1 MNSWIYSQSTKII
14 FETGAMKRIAEIL
27 DENRLKNGVL
37 VADPFF
43 AKSGLADRIVEN
55 AQGKLIA
62 VFSEVEPNPTVFNVN
77 ACADL
82 LRDVEAEFVL
92 ALGGGSS
99 MDCAK
104 AAATLCTLPAGANIR
119 TYHGTGVA
127 LPETHLPLI
136 CVPTT
141 AGTGSEVTGVAVLSD
156 PELGKKAPI
165 GCPNFYAS
173 YALIDPELTISVP
186 AKVTAAT
193 GLDVLCHAIEG
204 YWSTGHQPI
213 CDACAV
219 HALHLVFDY
228 LPRVVADGT
237 DIEAREKMCEASVI
251 AGLAFNLPKTTSS
264 HACSFPLTTMFHI
277 PHGEACALTID
288 YFARVNK
295 DAQGGRV
302 QTLAHYLGF
311 RDVDEMADRIAEMK
325 REFGLRTDLKDFRMD
340 DETFEKLIAASHH
353 PNMLNNPVEITDEI
367 LRDLYGKMR

>member
-27 DENRLKNGVL
+27 DENHLKNGVL

-173 YALIDPELTISVP
+173 YALIDPELTVSVP

-228 LPRVVADGT
+228 LPRAVADGT

-295 DAQGGRV
+295 DAQDGRV